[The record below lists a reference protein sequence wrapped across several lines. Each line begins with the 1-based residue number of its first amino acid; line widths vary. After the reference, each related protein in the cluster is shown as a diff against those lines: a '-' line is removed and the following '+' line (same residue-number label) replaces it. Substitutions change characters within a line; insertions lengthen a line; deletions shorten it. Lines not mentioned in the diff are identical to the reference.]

1 MSSFSVLMSVYY
13 KEQALY
19 LKEALDSIWLN
30 QILKPDQIVLVED
43 GPLTPELYEVIDEF
57 QKEVGN
63 VLTLVKN
70 ETNQGLAQAL
80 NKGIGFI
87 RTDLIARM
95 DSDDISDKR
104 RFVYEIEYM
113 DKHPDV
119 MILGGSIQEMDE
131 NKNFLSQRHYPKMYE
146 EVRKYI
152 WRGSPVAHPTT
163 VMRKCIFQSL
173 SYNEKVGQNEDLAL
187 WFNALE
193 KGIKIENI
201 EEVVYYFRMSSGC
214 YKRRSKKKAW
224 KEFEIFIKGL
234 WNLYGFSFKYIYP
247 CARLVFRLCP
257 YSMVKYFYG
266 SKMRRKLLE

>member
-19 LKEALDSIWLN
+19 LKEALDSIWIN

-57 QKEVGN
+57 QKEVGD

-70 ETNQGLAQAL
+70 ETNQGLAKAL

-95 DSDDISDKR
+95 DSDDISDKK
-104 RFVYEIEYM
+104 RFVYEIGYM

-131 NKNFLSQRHYPKMYE
+131 NRNFLNQRHYPKTCE
-146 EVRKYI
+146 EIRKYV
-152 WRGSPVAHPTT
+152 WKGSPVAHPTV
-163 VMRKCIFQSL
+163 VMRKSIFQNI
-173 SYNEKVGQNEDLAL
+173 SYNEKVGQNEDIAL
-187 WFNALE
+187 WFEAL
-193 KGIKIENI
+193 KRNVKMENI
-201 EEVVYYFRMSSGC
+201 EDIIYYFRMSSGC
-214 YKRRSKKKAW
+214 YKRRSRKKAW
-224 KEFEIFIKGL
+224 KEFTIYVQGL
-234 WNLYGFSFKYIYP
+234 WRLYGLSFKYVYP
-247 CARLVFRLCP
+247 MARLIFRMCP
-257 YSMVKYFYG
+257 NILVKYFYN
-266 SKMRRKLLE
+266 SEVRTRLLG

>member
-70 ETNQGLAQAL
+70 ETNQGLAKAL

-152 WRGSPVAHPTT
+152 WRGSPVALPTT

>member
-70 ETNQGLAQAL
+70 ETNQGLAKAL

-87 RTDLIARM
+87 RTDLIPRM

>member
-70 ETNQGLAQAL
+70 ETNQGLAKAL

-131 NKNFLSQRHYPKMYE
+131 NKNSLSQRHYPKMYE

>member
-70 ETNQGLAQAL
+70 ETNQGLAKAL

-104 RFVYEIEYM
+104 RFVYEIEY
-113 DKHPDV
+113 
-119 MILGGSIQEMDE
+119 
-131 NKNFLSQRHYPKMYE
+131 
-146 EVRKYI
+146 
-152 WRGSPVAHPTT
+152 
-163 VMRKCIFQSL
+163 
-173 SYNEKVGQNEDLAL
+173 
-187 WFNALE
+187 
-193 KGIKIENI
+193 KINI
-201 EEVVYYFRMSSGC
+201 RM
-214 YKRRSKKKAW
+214 
-224 KEFEIFIKGL
+224 L
-234 WNLYGFSFKYIYP
+234 
-247 CARLVFRLCP
+247 
-257 YSMVKYFYG
+257 
-266 SKMRRKLLE
+266 

>member
-63 VLTLVKN
+63 VLTMVKN
-70 ETNQGLAQAL
+70 ETNQGLAKAL

-201 EEVVYYFRMSSGC
+201 EEVIIFVCLLDAISEGVKKRLGKNLRYLSKVFGIYMVFLLNISILVLVWYFVYVLIQ
-214 YKRRSKKKAW
+214 W
-224 KEFEIFIKGL
+224 
-234 WNLYGFSFKYIYP
+234 
-247 CARLVFRLCP
+247 
-257 YSMVKYFYG
+257 
-266 SKMRRKLLE
+266 

>member
-70 ETNQGLAQAL
+70 ETNQGLAKAL

-95 DSDDISDKR
+95 DSDDISLPN
-104 RFVYEIEYM
+104 RFEVEYNYLE
-113 DKHPDV
+113 DNSDIVVVGCKCQC
-119 MILGGSIQEMDE
+119 IDE
-131 NKNFLSQRHYPKMYE
+131 N
-146 EVRKYI
+146 
-152 WRGSPVAHPTT
+152 
-163 VMRKCIFQSL
+163 
-173 SYNEKVGQNEDLAL
+173 D
-187 WFNALE
+187 
-193 KGIKIENI
+193 
-201 EEVVYYFRMSSGC
+201 
-214 YKRRSKKKAW
+214 
-224 KEFEIFIKGL
+224 EIYVI
-234 WNLYGFSFKYIYP
+234 NL
-247 CARLVFRLCP
+247 
-257 YSMVKYFYG
+257 
-266 SKMRRKLLE
+266 

>member
-70 ETNQGLAQAL
+70 ETNQGLAKAL

-104 RFVYEIEYM
+104 RFVYEIEYI

>member
-70 ETNQGLAQAL
+70 ETNQGLAKAL

-95 DSDDISDKR
+95 DSDDTSDKR

>member
-43 GPLTPELYEVIDEF
+43 GPLTPELYEAIDEF

-70 ETNQGLAQAL
+70 ETNQGLAKAL

>member
-70 ETNQGLAQAL
+70 ETNQGLAKAL

-201 EEVVYYFRMSSGC
+201 EEVVYYFRMSSAC

>member
-43 GPLTPELYEVIDEF
+43 RPLTPELYEVIDEF

-70 ETNQGLAQAL
+70 ETNQGLAKAL

>member
-70 ETNQGLAQAL
+70 ETNQGLAKAL

-266 SKMRRKLLE
+266 SKVRRKLLE

>member
-30 QILKPDQIVLVED
+30 LILKPDQIVLVED

-70 ETNQGLAQAL
+70 ETNQGLAKAL

>member
-70 ETNQGLAQAL
+70 ETNQGLAKAL

-257 YSMVKYFYG
+257 YSMVKYVYG

>member
-70 ETNQGLAQAL
+70 ETNQGLAKAL

-152 WRGSPVAHPTT
+152 CRGSPVAHPTT

>member
-63 VLTLVKN
+63 VLTLLKN
-70 ETNQGLAQAL
+70 ETNQGLAKAL

>member
-70 ETNQGLAQAL
+70 ETNQGLAKAL

-187 WFNALE
+187 WLSLIHISE
-193 KGIKIENI
+193 P
-201 EEVVYYFRMSSGC
+201 
-214 YKRRSKKKAW
+214 KRHHQ
-224 KEFEIFIKGL
+224 I
-234 WNLYGFSFKYIYP
+234 
-247 CARLVFRLCP
+247 
-257 YSMVKYFYG
+257 
-266 SKMRRKLLE
+266 

>member
-70 ETNQGLAQAL
+70 ETNQGLAKAL

-234 WNLYGFSFKYIYP
+234 WNLYGFSFKYKIGRAS
-247 CARLVFRLCP
+247 CRERV
-257 YSMVKYFYG
+257 
-266 SKMRRKLLE
+266 

>member
-70 ETNQGLAQAL
+70 ETNQGLAKAL

-87 RTDLIARM
+87 RTDLIARV

>member
-70 ETNQGLAQAL
+70 ETNQGLAKAL

-214 YKRRSKKKAW
+214 YKRMSKKKAW